1 MKKEEG
7 PSTDQSET
15 GPVRPTAHKDLREG
29 YTGMTTKASPGSTED
44 VLRKL
49 RERLDWKI
57 REIVEESGID
67 PVVARERDYYLE
79 KTKKG
84 LERLGFTRNQQ
95 KISAIVIPRFS
106 PSGEEIPPQI
116 KPDTPRIVETRGKV
130 REVKYDYPPNTPVR
144 LSVHPR
150 AVEKMRDRRYPL
162 WITEGDKK
170 GDSLVSRG
178 AVAVVLQGVACW
190 NVPQDWEDIKLHGRE
205 VLIAF
210 DADVMVNPKVLRE
223 LDKLAAFLKGRGA
236 KLKYLSWPERYKGT
250 KTGIDDVLAAG
261 ETTIREMHGWAK
273 DAPDEEAIPVGTWM
287 SEIKPELVEWLWDRR
302 IPLGKV
308 TMLDG
313 DPGRGKSTI
322 LYDLAARVT
331 AGKDLPDGQPL
342 EKGGALIVSME
353 DGAAD
358 TILPRFLA
366 ASGDPK
372 RAMIIGAGTPLV
384 IPDDIGKLE
393 RAIRQASARLV
404 VIDPVMGFLADNV
417 NTNSDQQVR
426 RALQPLVDLAQR
438 SGAAIVLCRHL
449 NKSGGGGETIYRGQ
463 GSIGFIGI
471 ARSGLMVGEHP
482 DQEGVM
488 VLAGAKGN
496 LSEKPD
502 SLAYRIKGAATADGI
517 PTAAIEY
524 LGRTEITASQMNA
537 APGDEGERDRLTEA
551 KEFLRDV
558 LRARPVWS
566 KQVYKEARE
575 ADISERS
582 LQRAKAD
589 LKVQSFKDGETNKWM
604 WILSAPPEDVD
615 ESRRSSPRHSDVG
628 DLGDLGKHDPSSPRS
643 PSLANMA
650 NIYSS
655 SSATTTDNAY
665 IKEGRQGRQG
675 RQTTPKSDESTT
687 PPTSPTN
694 IANDGGHDDDCLCEH
709 CDVGV
714 V

>member
-1 MKKEEG
+1 MIINENHQER
-7 PSTDQSET
+7 TD
-15 GPVRPTAHKDLREG
+15 
-29 YTGMTTKASPGSTED
+29 ED

-49 RERLDWKI
+49 RERLDWKV

-67 PVVARERDYYLE
+67 PVVARERGYYLE

-84 LERLGFTRNQQ
+84 LERLGFTRVQQ
-95 KISAIVIPRFS
+95 RPSAIVIPRFS

-116 KPDTPRIVETRGKV
+116 KPDSPRLVETLGKL
-130 REVKYDYPPNTPVR
+130 REIKYDYPLNKPVR

-150 AVEKMRDRRYPL
+150 AVKMMRDRRYPL

-178 AVAVVLQGVACW
+178 AVAVVLQGVSCW
-190 NVPQDWEDIKLHGRE
+190 NVPQDWEDVKLHSRE
-205 VLIAF
+205 CLIAF
-210 DADVMVNPKVLRE
+210 DADVMANPEVLRE
-223 LDKLAAFLKGRGA
+223 MEKLAAFLKGRGA
-236 KLKYLSWPERYKGT
+236 KVRYLRWPEKYRGT
-250 KTGIDDVLAAG
+250 KIGVDDYLAAG
-261 ETTIREMHGWAK
+261 DGTMKELHRMAE
-273 DAPDEEAIPVGTWM
+273 DAPDEEAVPVGTWM
-287 SEIKPELVEWLWDRR
+287 SEIEPERVEWLWEKR

-331 AGKDLPDGQPL
+331 VGRDLPDGQGL

-366 ASGDPK
+366 AGGDPTM
-372 RAMIIGAGTPLV
+372 AMIIGAGTPLV

-393 RAIRQASARLV
+393 RAIRQAGARLV
-404 VIDPVMGFLADNV
+404 CIDPVMGFLADNV

-426 RALQPLVDLAQR
+426 RALQPLVDLAER
-438 SGAAIVLCRHL
+438 TGAAIVLCRHL

-482 DQEGVM
+482 DQEGVL

-502 SLAYRIKGAATADGI
+502 SLAYRIKGATTADGI
-517 PTAAIEY
+517 PTAAIQY
-524 LGRTEITASQMNA
+524 LGRTEVTANQLNA
-537 APGDEGERDRLTEA
+537 TPSDEGERDRLTEA

-558 LRARPVWS
+558 LRAGPVWS
-566 KQVYKEARE
+566 KGVYKEARE
-575 ADISERS
+575 ADISDRS

-589 LKVQSFKDGETNKWM
+589 LRVQSYKDAETKKWM
-604 WILSAPPEDVD
+604 WILSAPPEDAD
-615 ESRRSSPRHSDVG
+615 ESRRSSPRRSDFG
-628 DLGDLGKHDPSSPRS
+628 DLGDLGEHAPSSPRS
-643 PSLANMA
+643 PTLANMA
-650 NIYSS
+650 NMDS
-655 SSATTTDNAY
+655 TTTTTTEDKAY

-675 RQTTPKSDESTT
+675 RQTPPTSDEATT
-687 PPTSPTN
+687 PPCSPTN
-694 IANDGGHDDDCLCEH
+694 IANLGEHGDDVEFF
-709 CDVGV
+709 
-714 V
+714 